1 MAGLI
6 RREDIDQVRERARID
21 EIVGEQ
27 VALRPAGVGALKG
40 LCPFHD
46 ERTPSFHVRPAQG
59 YYHCFGCGQG
69 GDVIKF
75 VEDVHHLSFT
85 EAVQYLADKTGVT
98 LHYEDTGA
106 AEKKDPNRVSRS
118 RILEANRNAAQFF
131 RSQLGSEEAVGA
143 QKFLSAR
150 GFDADVAAK
159 FSLGYAPASWDALLS
174 FLRKRGFTEPELAAS
189 GLFSRGQRGP
199 YDRFRGRLIWPISN
213 LTGEVVGF
221 GARRLGEDDKGP
233 KYLNTPETA
242 VYKKSKVLYG
252 IDRAKKAISKQRR
265 IVVVEGYTDVMAAHL
280 AGVECAVATCG
291 TAFSSDHVQIVRRL
305 LGDNADPAAGVLL
318 SSGKARGGEVI
329 FTFDGD
335 EAGQKAALHAFGE
348 DQAFAS
354 QTFVAIEPSGKDP
367 CDLWQAQ
374 GAGAVRALVDSRRPL
389 FEFVLRTTLKAHNLD
404 TSEGRVAGLRAAAP
418 IVGRIRDVALRS
430 EYTRR
435 LAGWV
440 GMPENEVR
448 QIVHNASR
456 AQTRSPQG
464 AGNGAAASPYGVSG
478 AARSGAG
485 GDSAAPGVPG
495 AISLPD
501 SSDPVA
507 NLERQA
513 LECLLQLPASLFGLG
528 VETVSPAAFR
538 VPMFSALFAAV
549 SSLGGLDQYAELWR
563 GAEDELGVKGQRA
576 ILLANKRWVELVG
589 SSVSAQLKS
598 LVSALVV
605 SPLPQD
611 DPARL
616 NDYARGMWGAMI
628 RGDLARQIADTKARL
643 QRCDPQDERYQQIF
657 AELMSLENRRRQL
670 TQN

>member
-1 MAGLI
+1 M
-6 RREDIDQVRERARID
+6 
-21 EIVGEQ
+21 
-27 VALRPAGVGALKG
+27 
-40 LCPFHD
+40 
-46 ERTPSFHVRPAQG
+46 
-59 YYHCFGCGQG
+59 
-69 GDVIKF
+69 
-75 VEDVHHLSFT
+75 
-85 EAVQYLADKTGVT
+85 
-98 LHYEDTGA
+98 
-106 AEKKDPNRVSRS
+106 
-118 RILEANRNAAQFF
+118 
-131 RSQLGSEEAVGA
+131 
-143 QKFLSAR
+143 
-150 GFDADVAAK
+150 
-159 FSLGYAPASWDALLS
+159 
-174 FLRKRGFTEPELAAS
+174 
-189 GLFSRGQRGP
+189 
-199 YDRFRGRLIWPISN
+199 
-213 LTGEVVGF
+213 
-221 GARRLGEDDKGP
+221 
-233 KYLNTPETA
+233 
-242 VYKKSKVLYG
+242 
-252 IDRAKKAISKQRR
+252 
-265 IVVVEGYTDVMAAHL
+265 
-280 AGVECAVATCG
+280 
-291 TAFSSDHVQIVRRL
+291 
-305 LGDNADPAAGVLL
+305 
-318 SSGKARGGEVI
+318 
-329 FTFDGD
+329 
-335 EAGQKAALHAFGE
+335 
-348 DQAFAS
+348 
-354 QTFVAIEPSGKDP
+354 
-367 CDLWQAQ
+367 
-374 GAGAVRALVDSRRPL
+374 RALVDSRRPL

-456 AQTRSPQG
+456 AQPRSPQG
-464 AGNGAAASPYGVSG
+464 AGNGAAASPYGVSE

-485 GDSAAPGVPG
+485 RDSAAPGVPG

-507 NLERQA
+507 NLEKQA

-589 SSVSAQLKS
+589 SSVSPQLKS